1 MKIADLREEIVEEW
15 KTGDYP
21 SYVALGDYIISKYGD
36 LGIKRDSVA
45 RAVERYVKSD
55 ILEPIR
61 ESTRSTVSTLLEELN
76 KEKRKNLKIRDQRN
90 RDNRLWRKSSRNI
103 NTLEELYKE
112 FNLLLSDYGIEVSN
126 RVNYDPQFI
135 EGGGVGVLAFSD
147 LHGNEIVDTDY
158 NKYDFKILAKRMKKY
173 VSYSLEYFS
182 MMGIEEVIILSLG
195 DQMNSD
201 RRKDELFALATNR
214 SKALFLM
221 IHLFTQA
228 ILDVAQYYPVKVY
241 GVLGNESR
249 MNDEL
254 SYHEMGISDNFDFII
269 MEGCKIALQST
280 DLDIE
285 FGPLDKMQQTI
296 TVGNQRWLICH
307 DINSTTSTQKN
318 SQAVLG
324 KMTIL
329 KDPAE
334 FVIGGHK
341 HSYNGTDFSF
351 FVGSMVGGNDY
362 SMNGIEMATKASGTC
377 IVVKNDERYMN
388 YIDLDNYEDDGY
400 MIDDMLEEY
409 KVKSI
414 S

>member
-1 MKIADLREEIVEEW
+1 M
-15 KTGDYP
+15 
-21 SYVALGDYIISKYGD
+21 
-36 LGIKRDSVA
+36 
-45 RAVERYVKSD
+45 ERYIKSD

-112 FNLLLSDYGIEVSN
+112 FNVLLSEYGIEVSN
-126 RVNYDPQFI
+126 KVNYDPQFI

-182 MMGIEEVIILSLG
+182 MMGVEEVIILSLG

-269 MEGCKIALQST
+269 LEGCKIALQST

-296 TVGNQRWLICH
+296 DVGNQRWLICH

-341 HSYNGTDFSF
+341 HSYNGTDFSCR
-351 FVGSMVGGNDY
+351 VGSMVGGNDY

-377 IVVKNDERYMN
+377 IVVKDGERYMN
-388 YIDLDNYEDDGY
+388 YIDLDKYNDDGY
-400 MIDDMLEEY
+400 MIDEMLEEY